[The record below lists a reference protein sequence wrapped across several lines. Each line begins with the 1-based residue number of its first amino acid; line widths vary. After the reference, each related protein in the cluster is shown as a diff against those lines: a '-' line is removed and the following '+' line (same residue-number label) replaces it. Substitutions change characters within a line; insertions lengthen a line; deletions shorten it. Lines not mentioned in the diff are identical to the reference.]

1 MEISVKAFL
10 PFALC
15 CSLVAVPAVADSL
28 DADIVFW
35 QSIQNSADPAEYDAY
50 LQTFPDGKFAALAR
64 IRAERPVQGAQPAL
78 SDWQPAVVQPA
89 ETAVVEPP
97 QTTVTPTVE
106 AVAVRRSQPVAHSA
120 QLPVVTIRPRDMA
133 NSSAESIGN
142 VATTWQLAPS
152 PFRTFGTRVGAI
164 EQVAE
169 AEPARA
175 TVAAPPGRSATGV
188 PTPGQPLLIRPQFD

>member
-1 MEISVKAFL
+1 MKTLL

-15 CSLVAVPAVADSL
+15 CSLFAVPAIADSL

-35 QSIQNSADPAEYDAY
+35 QSIQNSANPAEYDAY

-64 IRAERPVQGAQPAL
+64 IRAERPVQGAQPAF
-78 SDWQPAVVQPA
+78 SDSQPAFVQPA

-97 QTTVTPTVE
+97 HTTVTPTVE
-106 AVAVRRSQPVAHSA
+106 TVAVQRSQPIARA
-120 QLPVVTIRPRDMA
+120 TQLPVLTIRPRDMA

-142 VATTWQLAPS
+142 VGTTWQLAPS
-152 PFRTFGTRVGAI
+152 PFRTFGTRAGAI

-169 AEPARA
+169 AEP
-175 TVAAPPGRSATGV
+175 VAAAAEAPPGRSATSV
-188 PTPGQPLLIRPQFD
+188 TTPGQPLLIRPQFD